1 MTVFES
7 SWIPLSTM
15 VAPDMLLSQKKR
27 KTWQYSGGESVRR
40 ETSVITVCK
49 DTSQLAKPKN
59 PIDDQY
65 AYMPSSH
72 VMNELLE
79 TERAYVEELLCVLEV
94 SGHCDSHSISTQG
107 LDSSLLE

>member
-15 VAPDMLLSQKKR
+15 VASDMLLSQKKR
-27 KTWQYSGGESVRR
+27 KTWQYFGGESVRH
-40 ETSVITVCK
+40 ETSVIAVCK
-49 DTSQLAKPKN
+49 DTIQPTKPKN

-65 AYMPSSH
+65 VYIPSSH

-94 SGHCDSHSISTQG
+94 SGHCVSHNTF
-107 LDSSLLE
+107 LHRD

>member
-1 MTVFES
+1 MAVFES

-15 VAPDMLLSQKKR
+15 AAPDMLLSQKKR
-27 KTWQYSGGESVRR
+27 KIWQYFGGESVK
-40 ETSVITVCK
+40 TSVIAVCK
-49 DTSQLAKPKN
+49 DTSQPTKPKN

-65 AYMPSSH
+65 VYIPSSH

-94 SGHCDSHSISTQG
+94 SGHCVSHSTF
-107 LDSSLLE
+107 LHRD